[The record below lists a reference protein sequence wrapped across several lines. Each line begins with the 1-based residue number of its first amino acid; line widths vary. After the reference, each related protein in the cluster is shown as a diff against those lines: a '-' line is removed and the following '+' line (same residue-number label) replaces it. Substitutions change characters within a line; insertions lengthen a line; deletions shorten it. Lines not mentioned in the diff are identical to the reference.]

1 MMTINVNLAR
11 GYIASGK
18 FNGDRIPQHI
28 QNQIVKSYCDTHSLK
43 FVLSRAE
50 YWINGSTDCQ
60 LWAALKE
67 GYKHIV
73 FYSIWQLPETKTGRA
88 KVYTYCIKNKITLHF
103 AVERMQ
109 LDTNKETF
117 FEFEILLQ
125 SNTLVTKEIDY
136 EYHLNSL
143 KKFMQ

>member
-1 MMTINVNLAR
+1 
-11 GYIASGK
+11 
-18 FNGDRIPQHI
+18 
-28 QNQIVKSYCDTHSLK
+28 
-43 FVLSRAE
+43 
-50 YWINGSTDCQ
+50 
-60 LWAALKE
+60 
-67 GYKHIV
+67 
-73 FYSIWQLPETKTGRA
+73 
-88 KVYTYCIKNKITLHF
+88 
-103 AVERMQ
+103 MQ